1 MLLSVCMASAVHVE
15 CRPAVATAVTWLRH
29 AATRSRTPR
38 STRRRNQADRVI
50 SSLRAVA
57 LACWAKVGGIRNA
70 IVASDMAQSIPLKST
85 PTKTAGAN
93 HYEQKG
99 NTDEGT
105 NATTRRG
112 YGMVIHTVWM
122 GPAGWMGGVGVW
134 DARRRLFPKYCSGQ
148 QFAAAEMQRPCAPH
162 AEDRGLPLSKS
173 GHPRHRRQ
181 TVKLRTALHQTSLPA
196 VK

>member
-1 MLLSVCMASAVHVE
+1 MASAVHVE

-112 YGMVIHTVWM
+112 YGYGNPHRMDGTRWLD
-122 GPAGWMGGVGVW
+122 GWGGVW